1 MSADEESLRRLIL
14 ELRMLE
20 GSAGELQAR
29 LNVLNAFS
37 NELRVANATIEG
49 LKEEKKGAAVFL
61 PVGGGS
67 YVEAAIDNPGKVLVG
82 VGAGVSIEKETPEA
96 IESLQEQQNQIESA
110 RQALQQQLTQVI
122 QKMSEIRAQINDFSR
137 KIPEGTRSV

>member
-1 MSADEESLRRLIL
+1 MSADEEGLRRSIV

-29 LNVLNAFS
+29 LNMLNAFS
-37 NELRVANATIEG
+37 NELRLANATMNG

-67 YVEAAIDNPGKVLVG
+67 YVEASIDNPGKVLVG
-82 VGAGVSIEKETPEA
+82 VGAGVSIEKETTEA
-96 IESLQEQQNQIESA
+96 IKSLEEQQDQIESA
-110 RQALQQQLTQVI
+110 RQSLQQQLTQVI
-122 QKMSEIRAQINDFSR
+122 QKMSGIRAQINDLAR
-137 KIPEGTRSV
+137 KTPEGTQGV